1 MTTGRDPVELG
12 SAGILGAPADAP
24 SHELNA
30 DPGDARVAA
39 QLALLPG
46 AWRAAD
52 RGLLRATEYFV
63 VAIGMTFA
71 LMITLQVIS
80 RYVFS
85 FSISFVEAAARM
97 LLVWFFVLGAG
108 LALRRGAH
116 VGFELLVAAVSPRTR
131 RVIVII
137 GLLLTAVFCAEMLW
151 SCVFGM
157 GPASRQTE
165 PGLDISL
172 GYVVVGIPVG
182 FALLL
187 YHALLLV
194 YVELRV
200 GRSEQT
206 PR

>member
-1 MTTGRDPVELG
+1 MTNGHDPVELG
-12 SAGILGAPADAP
+12 SAGIGEPADA
-24 SHELNA
+24 HELAA
-30 DPGDARVAA
+30 DPGDARIAA
-39 QLALLPG
+39 QLALLP
-46 AWRAAD
+46 APWRAAD
-52 RGLLRATEYFV
+52 RVLLRATEYFV
-63 VAIGMTFA
+63 VTIGMTFA

-85 FSISFVEAAARM
+85 FSISFAEAASRM
-97 LLVWFFVLGAG
+97 LLVWFFVMGAG

-116 VGFELLVAAVSPRTR
+116 VGFELLVAAVSPRKR
-131 RVIVII
+131 RAIVVV
-137 GLLLTAVFCAEMLW
+137 GLLLTAIFCAEMLW
-151 SCVFGM
+151 SAVFGM
-157 GPASRQTE
+157 GPLSRQTE

-200 GRSEQT
+200 HPAET